1 MITPEQLKELRKR
14 MLKHKV
20 KDDKAVVEL
29 SAKELQ
35 ELLDYISELELDLK
49 DWQSNYSR
57 I

>member
-1 MITPEQLKELRKR
+1 MTPEQLKKLRNR

-29 SAKELQ
+29 TAKELQ
-35 ELLDYISELELDLK
+35 ELLDYISELELDLA
-49 DWQSNYSR
+49 DWQAGR